1 MLSIIRSKNVEKNFK
16 NTILN
21 NQAIVLI
28 TISLILHQIITKNF
42 IFIFFLIPLIG
53 SFIQVNIQNGKKKLK
68 SI

>member
-1 MLSIIRSKNVEKNFK
+1 MLKNFK

-42 IFIFFLIPLIG
+42 IFIFLLIPLIG
-53 SFIQVNIQNGKKKLK
+53 SFIQVNIQNGKKTK